1 MMKKFLLT
9 LGIAAAAICSF
20 SGMSTVSAAENSSD
34 NNTEITETAEL
45 SSTNINNPDVITV
58 SYGSTLAKAEA
69 NCVPYVKSY
78 SWDSDYGEDPAPV
91 DYAKFTLTQKSYVKI
106 SANHTTTKSY
116 TFPYGK
122 STVNLYS
129 NKGYS
134 VLLGDTSF
142 DNTESWV
149 SPSIYLELDAG
160 TYYLSLNVKSNYGFS
175 YDFTGYVNVAAVK
188 ATKGVTVKKTIN
200 STKNAATLKVS
211 TSGIGEVTSISYL
224 EGKKTA
230 SSSWSGAT
238 KLKSNKV
245 KLKKNGWVT
254 FQIQTEYYTTYKQYK
269 VTGIDTTK
277 PTVKGVKNKKSYKKP
292 VTIKFS
298 DKSSG
303 IKKATLN
310 GKKIK
315 SGKKVKK
322 AGSYTLKVWDKAGN
336 CRIVKFKI
344 KK

>member
-1 MMKKFLLT
+1 
-9 LGIAAAAICSF
+9 
-20 SGMSTVSAAENSSD
+20 MSAVSAAENSGD

-78 SWDSDYGEDPAPV
+78 SWDSEYGEDPAPIE
-91 DYAKFTLTQKSYVKI
+91 YAKFTLTQKSYVKI

-134 VLLGDTSF
+134 VLLGDTGF

-149 SPSIYLELDAG
+149 SPSIYVELDAG
-160 TYYLSLNVKSNYGFS
+160 TYYLSLNVKNNHGFS

-188 ATKGVTVKKTIN
+188 SNKGRYRKENHKN

-238 KLKSNKV
+238 ELKSNKV
-245 KLKKNGWVT
+245 KLKKRMDG
-254 FQIQTEYYTTYKQYK
+254 
-269 VTGIDTTK
+269 
-277 PTVKGVKNKKSYKKP
+277 
-292 VTIKFS
+292 
-298 DKSSG
+298 
-303 IKKATLN
+303 
-310 GKKIK
+310 
-315 SGKKVKK
+315 
-322 AGSYTLKVWDKAGN
+322 
-336 CRIVKFKI
+336 
-344 KK
+344 